1 MSYVVNLRVFV
12 RIYELGSISA
22 AGRDLRLS
30 SAVASSRLADLETHL
45 GARLFNRTTRK
56 LNATEQGH
64 QFYIGAIKVLEAI
77 ANAES
82 SVTDITGEP
91 RGSLL
96 VAANRWLVS
105 QYLAK
110 LIPAFQ
116 QHYPH
121 VQVRLRQTDRNLNI
135 VEEGID
141 LAFMMTQL
149 QDSNLRVRVLA
160 SCARGLFAAPS
171 YLARHG
177 TPLEPGELTGDQH
190 NCLLL
195 RFPGAQEFRW
205 HLRDGDTVKAHTV
218 TGTLEADDADVLTG
232 WALQGHGIVLKTDFE
247 VAEHVKT
254 GALVRI
260 LPQTPPTSID
270 LACLFPEK
278 RLQDPKA
285 RLFMEFACNAIKA
298 ELKTADDQLPR

>member
-1 MSYVVNLRVFV
+1 MSYVLNLRVFV
-12 RIYELGSISA
+12 RVYELGSISA

-30 SAVASSRLADLETHL
+30 SAVASSRLADLESHL

-56 LNATEQGH
+56 LNATEHGH
-64 QFYIGAIKVLEAI
+64 RFYAGAVKVLETI
-77 ANAES
+77 ADAES

-96 VAANRWLVS
+96 VAANRWLVT

-116 QHYPH
+116 SQYPE
-121 VQVRLRQTDRNLNI
+121 VQVRLRQTDRNLNV

-141 LAFMMTQL
+141 LAFMMARL
-149 QDSNLRVRVLA
+149 EDSNLRVRVLA
-160 SCARGLFAAPS
+160 SCERGLFAAPS

-177 TPLEPGELTGDQH
+177 TPQQPGDLSGGQH

-205 HLRDGDTVKAHTV
+205 HLRDGDTVKAYAV
-218 TGTLEADDADVLTG
+218 SGAMEADDSDVLTG
-232 WALQGHGIVLKTDFE
+232 WALAGHGIVLKTNLE
-247 VAEHVKT
+247 VADHLAS
-254 GALVRI
+254 GALIRI
-260 LPQTPPTSID
+260 LPNTPPLPVD
-270 LACLFPEK
+270 MACLFPEK
-278 RLQDPKA
+278 RFQDPKA
-285 RLFMEFACNAIKA
+285 RLFMEFVSNAIKA
-298 ELKTADDQLPR
+298 DLKALNL